1 MPNVTK
7 LLQQKD
13 VDFKRYTG
21 IQKATFVQM
30 LDAMQDHEA
39 PKTKSGRPS
48 DLSLEAQI
56 LLALTY
62 WREYR
67 TLYHIVMDFSIHESS
82 ASRIVKKVEEVL
94 INSGKFD
101 LPRKL
106 PHGKPE
112 DLNRSLGIIYWE
124 YNQEIW
130 EKKTVSEYSITDL
143 RVDDG
148 PTYKV
153 LYCSKTPY
161 PANALPRETT
171 VLALASPDRV
181 AALVKMGA

>member
-1 MPNVTK
+1 MQKYVEASKLALNLNYLMNMPNVTK

-21 IQKATFVQM
+21 IQKATFAQM
-30 LDAMQDHEA
+30 LDAMQNHEA
-39 PKTKSGRPS
+39 SKTKSGRPS
-48 DLSLEAQI
+48 DLSLQAQI

-67 TLYHIVMDFSIHESS
+67 TLYHIGMDFNIHESS

-112 DLNRSLGIIYWE
+112 DLNWSAVIIDATE
-124 YNQEIW
+124 TPIERP
-130 EKKTVSEYSITDL
+130 KKT
-143 RVDDG
+143 
-148 PTYKV
+148 KV
-153 LYCSKTPY
+153 
-161 PANALPRETT
+161 NTT
-171 VLALASPDRV
+171 VEKRNNTP
-181 AALVKMGA
+181 